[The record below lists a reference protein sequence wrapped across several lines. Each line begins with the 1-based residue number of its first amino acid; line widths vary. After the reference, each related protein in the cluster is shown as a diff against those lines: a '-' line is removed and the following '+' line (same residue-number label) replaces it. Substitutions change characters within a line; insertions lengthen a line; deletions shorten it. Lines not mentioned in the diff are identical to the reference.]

1 MTAAVAAG
9 GVVGASARWWVG
21 TVVPH
26 PDGGLPWPTLV
37 VNVVGCALIG
47 VAAAGLRPGTV
58 AWGFTATGALGGF
71 TTMSSFAVELDDLAD
86 AGRHGLAALYL
97 ALTLVGGVGALV
109 LAREAAGGDP
119 GHPPPPEGVE

>member
-9 GVVGASARWWVG
+9 GVVGATARWWVG

-26 PDGGLPWPTLV
+26 ADGGVPWPTLI
-37 VNVVGCALIG
+37 VNLVGCALLG
-47 VAAAGLRPGTV
+47 VVAAGSRPGTV

-71 TTMSSFAVELDDLAD
+71 TTMSSFAVEVDDLVA
-86 AGRHGLAALYL
+86 AGRLGLVALYV

-109 LAREAAGGDP
+109 VAREAAGGDP
-119 GHPPPPEGVE
+119 GRTPPPEGVE